1 MVAPINKKEKIKE
14 VSDMIMTMR
23 VDNDRMK
30 KATMQ

>member
-14 VSDMIMTMR
+14 VSDTIMTMR
-23 VDNDRMK
+23 VDNDSMK

>member
-14 VSDMIMTMR
+14 VSDMIMTMM